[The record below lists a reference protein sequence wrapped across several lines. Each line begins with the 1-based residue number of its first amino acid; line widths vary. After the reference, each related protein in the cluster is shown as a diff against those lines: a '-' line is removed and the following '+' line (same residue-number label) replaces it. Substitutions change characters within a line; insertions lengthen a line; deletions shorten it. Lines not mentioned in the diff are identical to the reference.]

1 MELNIVEQVAS
12 TLRRAAEH
20 RRLVPYQQFHALF
33 DPMDP
38 LSSRY
43 AALEKAVA
51 LLAGKSGVDYGA
63 LLSLANGLAGKEFYL
78 RFRRNR
84 FDDYLAVMGSQMHE
98 HSLKKKRCLV
108 EAERA
113 RVFDDAKQRQGSIE
127 RGAPRRPTTALH
139 QQATRAQPESRHK
152 P

>member
-1 MELNIVEQVAS
+1 MELHIVEQVAS
-12 TLRRAAEH
+12 TLRRAGEH
-20 RRLVPYQQFHALF
+20 RRLVPYQRFHALF
-33 DPMDP
+33 DPMVP

-51 LLAGKSGVDYGA
+51 LLAGESAVDYGA
-63 LLSLANGLAGKEFYL
+63 LLSLANGLAGNEFYL

-84 FDDYLAVMGSQMHE
+84 FDDYLTVMGSQMHE

-113 RVFDDAKQRQGSIE
+113 RVFDDAKQRQRSAE
-127 RGAPRRPTTALH
+127 SETA
-139 QQATRAQPESRHK
+139 
-152 P
+152 

>member
-51 LLAGKSGVDYGA
+51 LLAVESGVDYGA

-113 RVFDDAKQRQGSIE
+113 RVFDDAKLRQGSVE
-127 RGAPRRPTTALH
+127 RGTARRTTGLH
-139 QQATRAQPESRHK
+139 QQAIRAQPESHHK
-152 P
+152 S

>member
-1 MELNIVEQVAS
+1 MELNIVEQIAS
-12 TLRRAAEH
+12 TLQRAAEH
-20 RRLVPYQQFHALF
+20 KRLVPYQQFHALL
-33 DPMDP
+33 DQMDP
-38 LSSRY
+38 LSGRY

-51 LLAGKSGVDYGA
+51 LLAGESGADYGA

-84 FDDYLAVMGSQMHE
+84 FDDYLAVMGGQMHE

-113 RVFDDAKQRQGSIE
+113 RVFDDAKQRQRSAE
-127 RGAPRRPTTALH
+127 R
-139 QQATRAQPESRHK
+139 RAA
-152 P
+152 